1 MSSHRR
7 PKPNSSE
14 GKRLERVKQ
23 RRAYFAQA
31 GVTIESVRRF
41 DALLE
46 KAGVRVAPED
56 WEVAIDWALQTYPI
70 DTSRPVALAAIAAS
84 YAATLNSA
92 NHAASTSSRNLATA
106 LSGDPIHAWRMVFGI
121 SDEHGTLLGEAPL
134 DVIDETCR
142 TVADHPAWGVL
153 GAARSVYL
161 VASRQVTQVV
171 DERVLR
177 GIVGG
182 DDAARDVL
190 GGKVSRFAVS
200 LAKDLGIPWKE
211 GGGADLPRV
220 KADIE
225 AQYGALVEEAKGA
238 GAWPWDEVLA
248 KHLERTGPTGADYAA
263 KIRETSRKRVAE
275 ALAGD
280 GKVGN
285 HAGPG
290 AMLRLWNDPWRK
302 PLGLRWLSQVA
313 KSLWYDEVK
322 PERDGEG
329 RARTTS
335 LKLPNYLG
343 TGYARMSV
351 IAAPLGEF
359 VGGEGKDEGAYITQ
373 LEPGNGFVEISE
385 ELLGRPVYASSAAV
399 LAFKGD
405 KRRGRQAAFSFTD
418 ERASDAHGVIDALAS
433 CQLDLTAGKLAAV
446 ALADKM
452 SRGGGII
459 LDSPDRWVDVLLGTR
474 FDASGEL
481 VARTIRRSDGR
492 KELAHGLAQLDQFML
507 LLPGS
512 AYARAFVVQNF
523 HPDRATGETRVGVG
537 CAPSFLEVDP
547 RVEGKAPGVQGG
559 MLVDLVRLLAHS
571 GNEGPRH
578 FRVQLALSSLW
589 NRAHTPLGSYDPSK
603 LAFMSDLELARES
616 NALSMQSI
624 ATLEGSASDAARL
637 RRDRKHMRDSI
648 DRLQAMGIVGEV
660 QERKRRGKAECEYRV
675 HPPRAYSEA
684 RARGVDARLAQPEKG
699 PAK

>member
-1 MSSHRR
+1 MGTHKR
-7 PKPNSSE
+7 PKPNSLE
-14 GKRLERVKQ
+14 GKRLKRVTQ

-70 DTSRPVALAAIAAS
+70 DTSRPVALAAIATS

-106 LSGDPIHAWRMVFGI
+106 LSGDPLHAWWMVFGI

-177 GIVGG
+177 DIVGD

-211 GGGADLPRV
+211 GGGADLPRI

-225 AQYGALVEEAKGA
+225 AQYGALVEEAIGA

-248 KHLERTGPTGADYAA
+248 KHLEITGPTGADYAA
-263 KIRETSRKRVAE
+263 KIRAASQENMAR

-280 GKVGN
+280 SKVGN

-290 AMLRLWNDPWRK
+290 AMLRFWNDPSQQK

-313 KSLWYDEVK
+313 KSLWHDEVK
-322 PERDGEG
+322 PELD
-329 RARTTS
+329 RAIEAERALEADRS
-335 LKLPNYLG
+335 KRPAGVVRG
-343 TGYARMSV
+343 TMANRIIPAM
-351 IAAPLGEF
+351 LTRQRHFEEF
-359 VGGEGKDEGAYITQ
+359 DEGAIKD
-373 LEPGNGFVEISE
+373 LDGAV
-385 ELLGRPVYASSAAV
+385 LGR
-399 LAFKGD
+399 
-405 KRRGRQAAFSFTD
+405 
-418 ERASDAHGVIDALAS
+418 IALTT
-433 CQLDLTAGKLAAV
+433 DLTADMVRVKLEAFGTVAGQQALKAMIHRSHEEWLRGGEDARVVEFQGGWQGMCEAIGVRADGANVQILQDLAV
-446 ALADKM
+446 AGQVVQWSTPHVDAGGFWTWGAK
-452 SRGGGII
+452 RGSKAAPGHI
-459 LDSPDRWVDVLLGTR
+459 RFTLG
-474 FDASGEL
+474 DAMYP
-481 VARTIRRSDGR
+481 GR
-492 KELAHGLAQLDQFML
+492 AAELAEQARKGQLTN
-507 LLPGS
+507 GNS
-512 AYARAFVVQNF
+512 IGAR
-523 HPDRATGETRVGVG
+523 
-537 CAPSFLEVDP
+537 
-547 RVEGKAPGVQGG
+547 KARRIVPE
-559 MLVDLVRLLAHS
+559 LRFNPPTDAVR
-571 GNEGPRH
+571 GN
-578 FRVQLALSSLW
+578 
-589 NRAHTPLGSYDPSK
+589 
-603 LAFMSDLELARES
+603 
-616 NALSMQSI
+616 
-624 ATLEGSASDAARL
+624 
-637 RRDRKHMRDSI
+637 
-648 DRLQAMGIVGEV
+648 
-660 QERKRRGKAECEYRV
+660 
-675 HPPRAYSEA
+675 
-684 RARGVDARLAQPEKG
+684 EKG
-699 PAK
+699 PALIFHRLLLVEMVDEAVQMHTQGGILLTDARRDELGTRAGLPRSVVGRVWDSWQSDESEQSPALIKPAGDRWTLADAHTPEREFIESGGRVRGEKRKAGKAGARKRWGKP